1 MNIQFSKFI
10 VPVLLIAVGLA
21 AAMFILPV
29 LGAVLIGAFALSG
42 LLWLSGKIF
51 AVFQGQTDYSEDTGN
66 VLICP
71 ESVAQ
76 LYRTHKDTLGWTA
89 QEKKNLSLV
98 VYCILY
104 NPLFILNIT

>member
-51 AVFQGQTDYSEDTGN
+51 AVFQGQTDYSEDNPGDY
-66 VLICP
+66 
-71 ESVAQ
+71 
-76 LYRTHKDTLGWTA
+76 YRTDNNSGRGSSIVPKNWHKSEAVDA
-89 QEKKNLSLV
+89 EIISEEKV
-98 VYCILY
+98 VKKD
-104 NPLFILNIT
+104 